1 MDLDTTDQHQMIVA
15 LDQNGDLVVLYL
27 NDGFNKSWEE
37 DKKLYNLE
45 EAPTILEKLLK
56 GTKKTHEKIVNK
68 QIQEIQD
75 SKNAE
80 ISGISFEDSKGKKY
94 QFDIEEIEQN
104 QKIVEALIVQYRFA
118 EESLMSNGLSKTD
131 KIQISYLKSTLA
143 VMFKNVTGKDIK
155 DLYNNFKS
163 KSGGTM
169 KGSFSYAEKE
179 LIQIPEH
186 DGTIAI
192 CANTQYIWDKTA
204 KLWRLL
210 STHSKTNKDLD
221 NIIIEPRKES
231 KPAQIDGKDTLLDFR
246 DQ

>member
-68 QIQEIQD
+68 QIQEIQN
-75 SKNAE
+75 SKNTIKTRAHAITWINSDNQE
-80 ISGISFEDSKGKKY
+80 QTMTLK
-94 QFDIEEIEQN
+94 EIERN
-104 QKIVEALIVQYRFA
+104 QKIVDELIVQYRFA

-143 VMFKNVTGKDIK
+143 VTIKNITGKDIK
-155 DLYNNFKS
+155 DLQESEQSSWSKFKAIRDH
-163 KSGGTM
+163 
-169 KGSFSYAEKE
+169 SF
-179 LIQIPEH
+179 
-186 DGTIAI
+186 
-192 CANTQYIWDKTA
+192 
-204 KLWRLL
+204 
-210 STHSKTNKDLD
+210 KD
-221 NIIIEPRKES
+221 
-231 KPAQIDGKDTLLDFR
+231 
-246 DQ
+246 